1 MRVLRSAVT
10 LALALTLLALPLGT
24 AAQESEPAL
33 DSGEDLPLALQPD
46 GRLPLEGTPWRLSGY
61 RWKGDLR
68 QPGPEVAA
76 TLRLSVGALRAS
88 GGCTDFRGSYGV
100 AGSAISFAPRK
111 LGDNDCA
118 EQTTMVQLGLVD
130 GLRKAASFEIAA
142 GADEADQL
150 VLHSA
155 IGNELLRFKHDQ
167 VGALEVGEWQLEA
180 YASEGERT
188 AATSDQAAV
197 MSFDATDSNEA
208 QRTNSGRLTASS
220 GCNAV
225 IADYYQHAD
234 VMSFGPLELTDAP
247 CLPEVTAQEAAMV
260 AVLDATALRA
270 ELSPDH
276 LTLTSLDTGDS
287 LELMSTSPLEG
298 STWVLAKFPV
308 AGEPTENVALWL
320 DDGRVSGEGP
330 CGSISASYATDGY
343 FLTFSEVAGEA
354 DEECPAAAAEKA
366 LLAAMR
372 TVVRL
377 DRDQPQ
383 LRMLDAFGAIVLR
396 FKAPRRP

>member
-1 MRVLRSAVT
+1 MRALRSAVS
-10 LALALTLLALPLGT
+10 LALAVTLLALPLGT
-24 AAQESEPAL
+24 LAQEPAPVG
-33 DSGEDLPLALQPD
+33 DSAADLPLALQPD
-46 GRLPLEGTPWRLSGY
+46 GQLPLEGTPWRLREY

-76 TLRLSVGALRAS
+76 TLRLSAGALRAS

-100 AGSAISFAPRK
+100 VGSAISFTLRK

-130 GLRKAASFEIAA
+130 GLRRAASFELV
-142 GADEADQL
+142 ADEDEASQL
-150 VLHSA
+150 VLRSA
-155 IGNELLRFKHDQ
+155 IGNELLRFEHDQ
-167 VGALEVGEWQLEA
+167 VGALDVGEWQLQA
-180 YASEGERT
+180 YTLDGERT
-188 AATSDQAAV
+188 AAAVDQAAV
-197 MSFDATDSNEA
+197 MSFDATASNGA
-208 QRTNSGRLTASS
+208 QRSSSGRLTASS

-225 IADYYQHAD
+225 IAEYYQHAD

-247 CLPEVTAQEAAMV
+247 CLPEITAQEAAMV
-260 AVLDATALRA
+260 AVLDATALWA

-276 LTLTSLDTGDS
+276 LSLTSLDTGDS
-287 LELMSTSPLEG
+287 LELVSTSPLEG
-298 STWVLAKFPV
+298 STWLLAKFPV

-330 CGSISASYATDGY
+330 CGSISATYATDGY
-343 FLTFSEVAGEA
+343 FLTFSDVAGEA
-354 DEECPAAAAEKA
+354 DKECPAATAERA

-383 LRMLDAFGAIVLR
+383 LRMLDAFGAVVLR
-396 FKAPRRP
+396 FKAPSGP